1 MIGSISA
8 APRALLCFAPCG
20 NETEGG
26 GNSSGTSCRK
36 RKNPLI
42 KWALTTDYDVL
53 IIGGGPGGYAAA
65 IRSAQYGLKVG
76 VIEKAP
82 KPGGTCL
89 HVGCIPTKALLHFAE
104 VYEDILRA
112 EDFGIA
118 AGPAHVDMAKMRD
131 KKRQI
136 VEKHAAGIEFL
147 FKKHK
152 ITLIQGYG
160 RLAGNGAVEARQN
173 GGAKTLTAG
182 AVILATGSEAR
193 MLPGLEVDPQRILT
207 NVEILDQ
214 TEVPASLAIIG
225 AGAVGVE
232 FASIYRSFGAQVTLL
247 EMLPRLVP
255 MEDEEVSTELARA
268 FRKRGI
274 QVLTGAKVDG
284 IEPSPDGVSL
294 AYTDAD
300 GKQGALAA
308 EKLLVAVGR
317 KPNTENIGLE
327 NAAIPTERGFIA
339 VDGFMETARKGV
351 FAIGDIVAGAPQLAH
366 TATAEGLVAAARIA
380 GKEVEPIDYNLNP
393 SCTYCEPQIA
403 SVGLTEARARE
414 AGHAV
419 KVSKFSFAG
428 NAKASIL
435 GGRGGFV
442 KVVADEKYGEIL
454 GVHIIGPQATE
465 SIHEAVV
472 AMKAEG
478 TVETMTAA
486 IHAHPT
492 LSEAVQ
498 EAFNGIYGLT
508 ING

>member
-1 MIGSISA
+1 MLNW
-8 APRALLCFAPCG
+8 P
-20 NETEGG
+20 
-26 GNSSGTSCRK
+26 
-36 RKNPLI
+36 
-42 KWALTTDYDVL
+42 LTTDYDVL
-53 IIGGGPGGYAAA
+53 IVGGGPGGYAAA
-65 IRSAQYGLKVG
+65 IRAAQYGLKIG

-82 KPGGTCL
+82 KLGGTCL

-104 VYEDILRA
+104 VYENILRA

-118 AGPAHVDMAKMRD
+118 AGPVRVDMAGMRE

-136 VEKHAAGIEFL
+136 VEKHAAGIDFL

-152 ITLIQGYG
+152 IALIRGRG
-160 RLAGNGAVEARQN
+160 RLAADGAVEVHN
-173 GGAKTLTAG
+173 GGETKKLTAG
-182 AVILATGSEAR
+182 AVILAAGSEAR
-193 MLPGLEVDPQRILT
+193 MIPGLEADPQRILT

-214 TEVPASLAIIG
+214 TDVPASLAIIG

-232 FASIYRSFGAQVTLL
+232 FASIYRSFGAEVTLL
-247 EMLPRLVP
+247 EMLPRVVP
-255 MEDEEVSTELARA
+255 MEDEEISAELARA

-274 QVLTGAKVDG
+274 RVLTGTKVER
-284 IEPSPDGVSL
+284 IEPSPDGVAL
-294 AYTDAD
+294 ACTDAD
-300 GKQGALAA
+300 GKQDALTA

-317 KPNTENIGLE
+317 KPNTEDIGLE
-327 NAAIPTERGFIA
+327 DAGIPTERGFIA

-351 FAIGDIVAGAPQLAH
+351 FAVGDIVAGSPQLAH
-366 TATAEGLVAAARIA
+366 TASAEGLVAAARIA
-380 GKEVEPIDYNLNP
+380 GKPVEPIDYGRNP

-414 AGHAV
+414 AGLPV
-419 KVSKFSFAG
+419 KVSKFNFAG
-428 NAKASIL
+428 NGKASIL
-435 GGRGGFV
+435 GSRNGFV

-472 AMKAEG
+472 AMQAEG
-478 TVETMTAA
+478 TVETMTTA

-498 EAFNGIYGLT
+498 EAFHGIYGLT

>member
-1 MIGSISA
+1 MI
-8 APRALLCFAPCG
+8 
-20 NETEGG
+20 
-26 GNSSGTSCRK
+26 
-36 RKNPLI
+36 
-42 KWALTTDYDVL
+42 V
-53 IIGGGPGGYAAA
+53 GGGPGGYVAA
-65 IRSAQYGLKVG
+65 IRSAQYGFKVG

-89 HVGCIPTKALLHFAE
+89 HVGCIPTKALLYFAE
-104 VYEDILRA
+104 VYEDVLRA
-112 EDFGIA
+112 DDFGIS
-118 AGPAHVDMAKMRD
+118 AGPVRVDMAKMRD
-131 KKRQI
+131 KKQQI
-136 VEKHAAGIEFL
+136 VDKHAAGIEFL
-147 FKKHK
+147 FKKHD
-152 ITLIQGYG
+152 IALIPGRG
-160 RLAGNGAVEARQN
+160 RLTGDGAVEVSAG
-173 GGAKTLTAG
+173 GGAKKLTAG

-193 MLPGLEVDPQRILT
+193 TIPGLEIDPRRILT

-214 TEVPASLAIIG
+214 TEIPASLAIIG

-232 FASIYRSFGAQVTLL
+232 FASIYRSFGAEVTLL

-255 MEDEEVSTELARA
+255 VEDEEVSAELARA

-274 QVLTGAKVDG
+274 QVLTGAKVER

-294 AYTDAD
+294 AYANAD
-300 GKQGALAA
+300 GEQGALTA

-327 NAAIPTERGFIA
+327 DAGIPTERGFIA
-339 VDGFMETARKGV
+339 VDAFMETACKGV
-351 FAIGDIVAGAPQLAH
+351 FAVGDIVAGSPQLAH
-366 TATAEGLVAAARIA
+366 TASAEGLVAAARIA
-380 GKEVEPIDYNLNP
+380 GKQVEPLDYNRNP

-414 AGHAV
+414 AGHEL
-419 KVSKFSFAG
+419 KVSKFNFAG
-428 NAKASIL
+428 NGKASIL

-472 AMKAEG
+472 AMQAEG
-478 TVETMTAA
+478 TVETMTTAV
-486 IHAHPT
+486 HAHPT
-492 LSEAVQ
+492 LAEAVQ